1 MRDKVKRKL
10 SSQRGASLLMALL
23 YFLVAAMVGAVV
35 LTAAVTNA
43 GRVTRN
49 KADQQT
55 YLAVSSAVLLAQ
67 EDLKNATFTAVKTET
82 KKVNQY
88 GVGEGEP
95 TSITIELTGTKI
107 CTKDF
112 VENVYNN
119 TQLEPESLEFNS
131 NGRLPTAEGGMS
143 IDNKYNITIELH
155 VKTDNP
161 KAYSTT
167 VTFPASVNT
176 HVTTSSEN
184 GENGTKIFTTT
195 TTTTVTWG
203 TSTAAKGAGT

>member
-82 KKVNQY
+82 TKVDEY
-88 GVGEGEP
+88 GVGES
-95 TSITIELTGTKI
+95 TSETTIVLTGTKI

-112 VENVYNN
+112 VANVYNN
-119 TQLEPESLEFNS
+119 DQLEPESLEFNS
-131 NGRLPTAEGGMS
+131 NGRLPTAEGSMS

-155 VKTDNP
+155 VKTDANSM
-161 KAYSTT
+161 AYSTT

-176 HVTTSSEN
+176 QVTTSSEN
-184 GENGTKIFTTT
+184 GENGTKITTTT